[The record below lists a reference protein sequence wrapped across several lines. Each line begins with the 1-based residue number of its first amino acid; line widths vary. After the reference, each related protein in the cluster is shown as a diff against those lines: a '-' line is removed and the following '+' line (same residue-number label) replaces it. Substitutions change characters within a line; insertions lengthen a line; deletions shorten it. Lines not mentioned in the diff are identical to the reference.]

1 MTVRSRESIRVTMK
15 LRSGGL
21 LLGLFLGLNF
31 CLGATPH
38 TKASKNSS
46 DPPKSVSPPGVRWTE
61 QEANAWYVQ
70 QPWLLG
76 ANYIPANA
84 INQLEM
90 WQSDTFDPKRIDL
103 ELGWAES
110 LGMNTMRVFLHDL
123 LWDQDSKGF
132 RKRIDLFLG
141 IAAKHHIRPIFVL
154 FDSCWDP
161 NPHLGRQRAPAPGVH
176 NSGWVQ
182 SPSAEALADPAQ
194 YPRLEFYVKGIVRA
208 FKNDKR
214 ILAWDVWNEP
224 PNSDLGGG
232 NFAPL
237 NARHREHLVQT
248 LLPQVF
254 AWARAAGATQPLTS
268 GFWEGDGDRWVPGHL
283 SGTPKIQA
291 EESDII
297 SFHSYDQP
305 ATFENKILGLRA
317 YKRPIICTEYM
328 ARSAGSTFEN
338 TLPLAKKYNVGAIN
352 WGLVAGKTQT
362 IYPWSSWE
370 KPFDGEP
377 TPWFHDIFRMDGTPY
392 SADEVMFIRSII
404 QGIAIEPG
412 APSSP
417 SVPRTRSMR
426 DLATGGHF

>member
-1 MTVRSRESIRVTMK
+1 MRSRESKRVTMK
-15 LRSGGL
+15 LRSGSI
-21 LLGLFLGLNF
+21 LLGLFLALSF
-31 CLGATPH
+31 SLGATLH
-38 TKASKNSS
+38 TKTSKTSS
-46 DPPKSVSPPGVRWTE
+46 DSPNSASPPRVGWTE
-61 QEANAWYVQ
+61 QEANAWYAQ
-70 QPWLLG
+70 QPWLVG
-76 ANYIPANA
+76 ANYIPVTA

-90 WQSDTFDPKRIDL
+90 WQADTFDPKRIDL

-123 LWDQDSKGF
+123 LWEQDSKGF
-132 RKRIDLFLG
+132 RKRVDLFLS
-141 IAAKHHIRPIFVL
+141 IAAKHRIRIIFVL

-161 NPHLGRQRAPAPGVH
+161 NPHLGRQHAPAPGVH

-194 YPRLEFYVKGIVRA
+194 YPRLELYVKGIVSA

-224 PNSDLGGG
+224 PNSDEGGG

-237 NARHREHLVQT
+237 NARHKDHLVQA
-248 LLPQVF
+248 LLPQIF

-268 GFWEGDGDRWVPGHL
+268 GFWEGDGGWWVPDHL

-291 EESDII
+291 QESDVI

-305 ATFENKILGLRA
+305 ATFEKKILGLRA
-317 YKRPIICTEYM
+317 YNRPILCTEYM

-362 IYPWSSWE
+362 IYPWSSWQ
-370 KPFDGEP
+370 KPFDAEP
-377 TPWFHDIFRMDGTPY
+377 TPWFHDVFRMDGTPY
-392 SADEVMFIRSII
+392 RAEEVKFIRSII
-404 QGIAIEPG
+404 QGVASEPD
-412 APSSP
+412 ATSSP
-417 SVPRTRSMR
+417 SVPTKRSMR
-426 DLATGGHF
+426 EPATGGRF